1 MPEDKLHR
9 YRIRYSKGPLLR
21 FIGHLDLLRTW
32 ERILR
37 RAKVPIAYT
46 QGFHPHP
53 RINLGV
59 ALPLGFSSECELID
73 LWVEP
78 EINSTE
84 LSSTIVDAKP
94 PGIELHSVEE
104 VDSSSP
110 SLQLSIEYAE
120 YQVAFE
126 PGRPKEKVESSVED
140 LLAQTSHLRERRG
153 KSYDLRPLINS
164 ITVSGNNGSITLKMR
179 LSANQEG
186 TGRPDEVLRALG
198 FEPEKA
204 QIIRTRLIL
213 TEERD

>member
-32 ERILR
+32 ERTLR

-73 LWVEP
+73 LWVET
-78 EINSTE
+78 EISPTV
-84 LSSTIVDAKP
+84 LCSTITEALP
-94 PGIELHSVEE
+94 PGLEPHSIDE
-104 VDSSSP
+104 VDLSSP
-110 SLQLSIEYAE
+110 SLQLSIEWAE

-126 PGRPKEKVESSVED
+126 PGLPKENVESGVED
-140 LLAQTSHLRERRG
+140 LLSQVSHLRERRG
-153 KSYDLRPLINS
+153 KSYDLRPLVNS
-164 ITVSGNNGSITLKMR
+164 ITVSGNNVSITLRMR
-179 LSANQEG
+179 LSASQEG

-204 QIIRTRLIL
+204 KIIRTSLIL
-213 TEERD
+213 TEV

>member
-9 YRIRYSKGPLLR
+9 YRIQYSKEPLLR

-73 LWVEP
+73 MWVET
-78 EINSTE
+78 EISPTE
-84 LSSTIVDAKP
+84 VCSTIADALP
-94 PGIELHSVEE
+94 PGIVLHSIEE
-104 VDSSSP
+104 VDLSSP
-110 SLQLSIEYAE
+110 TLQQSINWVE

-126 PGRPKEKVESSVED
+126 PDRPKEKVESSVED
-140 LLAQTSHLRERRG
+140 LLSQTSHLRERRG
-153 KSYDLRPLINS
+153 KSYDLRPLVKS
-164 ITVSGNNGSITLKMR
+164 ITVSGNNGSITLRMR
-179 LSANQEG
+179 LAASQEG

-204 QIIRTRLIL
+204 QIIRTSLIL
-213 TEERD
+213 TEE